1 MISDNVLQAL
11 SLILTTITTITL
23 AVLAY
28 FTAVATANSKKV
40 IQVAEKVKTTMEENT
55 KQQNE
60 KLNAVVKTTEAI
72 QKVGKTTHALVN
84 SNMGIQLELNA
95 ILARRLAKSTRV
107 PADAKIAD
115 AAEAKYK
122 EHMSTQTIIDN
133 KS

>member
-28 FTAVATANSKKV
+28 FTAVATTNSKKIV
-40 IQVAEKVKTTMEENT
+40 QVVEKAKTTLEDNT

-60 KLNAVVKTTEAI
+60 KLNLLVKTTEAT
-72 QKVGKTTHALVN
+72 QKVSKTTHALVN

-95 ILARRLAKSTRV
+95 TLARRLAKSTHSQS
-107 PADAKIAD
+107 DAKIAD